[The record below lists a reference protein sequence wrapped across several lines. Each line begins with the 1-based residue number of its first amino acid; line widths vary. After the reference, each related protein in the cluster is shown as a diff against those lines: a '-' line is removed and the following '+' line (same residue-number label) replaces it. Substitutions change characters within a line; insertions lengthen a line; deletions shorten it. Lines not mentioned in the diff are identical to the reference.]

1 MAIQTMT
8 IGEALDQGYGDFIV
22 GAEQPYREEATG
34 LETAASIGLEVVPA
48 ILGGVFGGMAG
59 GAGGSALGNYL
70 SQQYRIGRGLQD
82 EVGLGELGAATA
94 FGAVPVGRLAGMG
107 TAGKVAIR
115 GAQGA
120 ALATGEL
127 AARTFIDEDRAPTQE
142 ELATTLLFGGI
153 FGGGLGAVEAKF
165 LSDNLVD
172 EATEGMTRLELV
184 NKVKE
189 KVDEAGGAENF
200 EVGRPIINALGPRRL
215 REVAQEG
222 LDVEIQPGLPQPRT
236 GSDVVI
242 DITDTTQY
250 AEDLVQR
257 LENKLLLEAEGEVS
271 KIARLKGQEVTKE
284 VADLQNAFDAQLAE
298 QDEIFKGLNRQVNLG
313 VQKIGDTDALNSI
326 KQRQAIL
333 DSRLGKGKGAKK
345 ERAKLQA
352 DLKRIL
358 KRNRMDV
365 LDLEDA
371 MRANQGGADQPTKAM
386 NFTDRPMKDA
396 GPASKAERM
405 AEEKLGS
412 NYEKFIKNVKQG
424 MTREFALGAGATGAV
439 TLGLLSDDEENEIS
453 RAGFS
458 PMLLALLFAGGMG
471 ARQFNKFKKT
481 AAFKRTNAQA
491 KANPSKVE
499 PIFAKE
505 ARVAQEADRIYNLPS
520 RTSRMIKDVKDI
532 LGDVL
537 TPISRQAKNIGP
549 FVAKAFRDVD
559 LKGLKRKA
567 QFKKAAQPFI
577 LSVNKLLKNDK
588 VALEKFNDDL
598 NTQNFDGIR
607 EMLDKKNVMHKLGKE
622 FQDTIDTLGAIRA
635 YGREEGGIDV
645 GFLENYFP
653 RQVMD
658 YPSLRKFLD
667 EDPTAREAT
676 TSIDQAFAK
685 YADEHEMSVENL
697 TNQERAEITSRVLAG
712 RVQSNA
718 PGNTKARSINDV
730 ELYQKIKGAYA
741 KPLDALDNYIDS
753 IVDAVEKRKFLG
765 QVKSK
770 SAPNVGMEGSS
781 DTNPLADLGMRA
793 DISDTLA
800 DKVAKDMLKGQEY
813 SEQDIQKLRSLI
825 QSRFGGV
832 PVSPAIQ
839 GLKNAN
845 YIQVMTNFGSAVTQ
859 FGDLGFSAHFN
870 GMDNTFKSLFNRKD
884 VYDFTDSIGL
894 SGKDYDTT
902 NGSAFLGKTL
912 DTLFTATGLKKID
925 QLGKNTF
932 MNAAWR
938 KYHKLAKKDTKAL
951 ADELTP
957 YFGKQRADE
966 ISIAV
971 RDNAPNSKSVPLEVE
986 ELVFH
991 KLLDVAPATAS
1002 EMPAL
1007 YTRMGKGR
1015 IFYMLKSFTIKQ
1027 LDTYREAGASEIYKG
1042 ISKYNSATT
1051 SSERLA
1057 GAKQA
1062 GKGLAK
1068 LTQLAAIFAA
1078 ANASTDVI
1086 KDTLAGRPTKKDE
1099 LLENNIWKLIG
1110 LNRYTY
1116 YNAKRQGVGKAT
1128 AELMLPPTA
1137 IFDRMWT
1144 DVSSIYSG
1152 DEYKG
1157 AMLQGTPLDLIY
1169 WRYLGGLDK
1178 INNSK

>member
-1 MAIQTMT
+1 
-8 IGEALDQGYGDFIV
+8 
-22 GAEQPYREEATG
+22 
-34 LETAASIGLEVVPA
+34 
-48 ILGGVFGGMAG
+48 
-59 GAGGSALGNYL
+59 
-70 SQQYRIGRGLQD
+70 
-82 EVGLGELGAATA
+82 
-94 FGAVPVGRLAGMG
+94 
-107 TAGKVAIR
+107 
-115 GAQGA
+115 
-120 ALATGEL
+120 
-127 AARTFIDEDRAPTQE
+127 
-142 ELATTLLFGGI
+142 
-153 FGGGLGAVEAKF
+153 
-165 LSDNLVD
+165 
-172 EATEGMTRLELV
+172 
-184 NKVKE
+184 
-189 KVDEAGGAENF
+189 
-200 EVGRPIINALGPRRL
+200 
-215 REVAQEG
+215 
-222 LDVEIQPGLPQPRT
+222 
-236 GSDVVI
+236 
-242 DITDTTQY
+242 
-250 AEDLVQR
+250 
-257 LENKLLLEAEGEVS
+257 
-271 KIARLKGQEVTKE
+271 
-284 VADLQNAFDAQLAE
+284 
-298 QDEIFKGLNRQVNLG
+298 
-313 VQKIGDTDALNSI
+313 
-326 KQRQAIL
+326 
-333 DSRLGKGKGAKK
+333 
-345 ERAKLQA
+345 
-352 DLKRIL
+352 
-358 KRNRMDV
+358 
-365 LDLEDA
+365 
-371 MRANQGGADQPTKAM
+371 
-386 NFTDRPMKDA
+386 
-396 GPASKAERM
+396 
-405 AEEKLGS
+405 
-412 NYEKFIKNVKQG
+412 
-424 MTREFALGAGATGAV
+424 
-439 TLGLLSDDEENEIS
+439 
-453 RAGFS
+453 
-458 PMLLALLFAGGMG
+458 MG

-622 FQDTIDTLGAIRA
+622 FQDTIDTLGAVRA

-645 GFLENYFP
+645 GFLENHFP
-653 RQVMD
+653 RQVID

-770 SAPNVGMEGSS
+770 SAPNVGMEGSL

-902 NGSAFLGKTL
+902 SGSAFLGKTL

-1099 LLENNIWKLIG
+1099 LLENNIWKLFG

-1178 INNSK
+1178 TNNSK